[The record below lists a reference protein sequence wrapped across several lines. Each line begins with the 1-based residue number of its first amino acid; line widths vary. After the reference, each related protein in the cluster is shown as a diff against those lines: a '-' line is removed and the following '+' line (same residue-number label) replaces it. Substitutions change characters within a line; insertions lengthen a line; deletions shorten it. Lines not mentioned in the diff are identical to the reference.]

1 MLLKDKRVSLSWRFE
16 VLSTTL
22 RVDAGVFENKSVLT
36 RLPNFRRNFLVGIVP
51 QINLI
56 KSWVTRSQA
65 HSFCNGKE
73 TSRRSTCC
81 RYSWKYRKSSFVSWA
96 VREDQFRHVLLK

>member
-1 MLLKDKRVSLSWRFE
+1 MLLKNWKVSLSWRLE
-16 VLSTTL
+16 VLNTTL

-36 RLPNFRRNFLVGIVP
+36 RLPNFQRHFLVGNVP

-56 KSWVTRSQA
+56 KLWVTRSQA
-65 HSFCNGKE
+65 HIFCNGKE
-73 TSRRSTCC
+73 TTRRSTCC
-81 RYSWKYRKSSFVSWA
+81 RYSWKYRTSSFVSWA